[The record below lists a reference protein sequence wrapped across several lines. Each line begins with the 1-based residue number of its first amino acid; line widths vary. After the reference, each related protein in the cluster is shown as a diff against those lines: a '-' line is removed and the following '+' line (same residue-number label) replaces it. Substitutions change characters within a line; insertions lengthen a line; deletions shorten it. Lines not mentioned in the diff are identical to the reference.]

1 MFYQDLHWQQE
12 PRTGKLKQLGT
23 KTSEDM
29 TQNKPSL
36 LKGICLWFFHRSQI
50 FDIFLIPFSGV
61 PIYPK
66 SLKPV
71 LTDIIW
77 YFSILKIL
85 KFVYVEY
92 KLHAKQSLSIAYILI
107 QS

>member
-1 MFYQDLHWQQE
+1 MSYQDLHWQQE

-92 KLHAKQSLSIAYILI
+92 KLHVKQSLSIAYILI